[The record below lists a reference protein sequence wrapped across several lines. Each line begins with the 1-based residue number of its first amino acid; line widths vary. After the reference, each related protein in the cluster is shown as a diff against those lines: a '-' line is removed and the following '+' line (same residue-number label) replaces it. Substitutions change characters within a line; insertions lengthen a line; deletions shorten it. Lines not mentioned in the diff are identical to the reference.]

1 MEERPEPVGRALLC
15 CLICVLVLVA
25 SLTAFST
32 AEAEEAAAQAAA
44 SEAPAPAPV
53 PEPPENAAEE
63 EALIEL
69 PITPAATGETDADS
83 AGASADPAS
92 EARSEATVP
101 SDELERLRILFP
113 ADGTAI
119 DESAEADL
127 LRLASYLS
135 HHHAQRV
142 VLHAHAGDSDLGAS
156 HARRLSLTRA
166 LTIRTFLVDR
176 GVPANRIYLRPLGSP
191 QEDGPPDR
199 VDILP
204 LRP

>member
-1 MEERPEPVGRALLC
+1 M
-15 CLICVLVLVA
+15 
-25 SLTAFST
+25 
-32 AEAEEAAAQAAA
+32 
-44 SEAPAPAPV
+44 

-69 PITPAATGETDADS
+69 PITPAATGETAAES
-83 AGASADPAS
+83 AGAPADPAS
-92 EARSEATVP
+92 DGRPEPAVHA
-101 SDELERLRILFP
+101 DGLESLRILFP

-119 DESAEADL
+119 DAAAEADL

-135 HHHAQRV
+135 HHQAQRV
-142 VLHAHAGDSDLGAS
+142 VLHAHAGGSDQGNS

-166 LTIRTFLVDR
+166 LAVRTFLVDR

-191 QEDGPPDR
+191 QEEGPPDR